1 MSNKAQRTAWNLT
14 KLAGVMDPMDTSN
27 GLYELGHDANMAMID
42 VRHLGVSEDDV
53 PQQFV
58 FVPQKEWD
66 KAVKDRDLFKMADL
80 DDPDEWLRHKAIHWY
95 RMSTY
100 HRFYDRVEQGLGM

>member
-1 MSNKAQRTAWNLT
+1 MKSNKAQRTAWNLT

-42 VRHLGVSEDDV
+42 VRHLGVSEEDV

-66 KAVKDRDLFKMADL
+66 RAVKDRDLFKMADL
-80 DDPDEWLRHKAIHWY
+80 EDPDEHLRHKAIHWY
-95 RMSTY
+95 RMSTC
-100 HRFYDRVEQGLGM
+100 HRF

>member
-1 MSNKAQRTAWNLT
+1 MKSNKTQRTAWNLT
-14 KLAGVMDPMDTSN
+14 KLAGVMDPMDNSN

-66 KAVKDRDLFKMADL
+66 RAVKDRDLFKSAKL
-80 DDPDEWLRHKAIHWY
+80 DDPDEHLRLNAIHWY
-95 RMSTY
+95 KMSTY
-100 HRFYDRVEQGLGM
+100 HRF